1 MDEADGTSYEGQ
13 HSAQPTNGGRCKTHM
28 KRSALSAS
36 ILALGLAVGL
46 TGGWLATGQAQPKP
60 APSQAVTAPPPR
72 AAAEKGSFA
81 KLAEAV
87 KPAVINVS
95 TQSKATGGR
104 TPLEDFYGEEF
115 FKRFFGDAP
124 ERMPRR

>member
-36 ILALGLAVGL
+36 IVALGLAVGL

-60 APSQAVTAPPPR
+60 APSPAVTAPPPR
-72 AAAEKGSFA
+72 AAAEKGSVA
-81 KLAEAV
+81 ELAAALKTAV
-87 KPAVINVS
+87 GHGS
-95 TQSKATGGR
+95 TPRKGTG
-104 TPLEDFYGEEF
+104 
-115 FKRFFGDAP
+115 
-124 ERMPRR
+124 